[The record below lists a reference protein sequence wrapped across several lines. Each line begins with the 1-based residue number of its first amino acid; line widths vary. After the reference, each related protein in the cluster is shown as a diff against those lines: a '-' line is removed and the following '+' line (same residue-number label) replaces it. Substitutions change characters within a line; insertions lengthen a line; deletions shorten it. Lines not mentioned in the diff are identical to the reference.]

1 MERPDEPLG
10 RRSNRKRAEQTAQ
23 TLIAA
28 LLLGTASGCA
38 TADFDSVRRPA
49 NLGPARPV
57 TVVLVQRGDTVQG
70 IARRYGLSTQSVI
83 EANRLRAPY
92 ELARGQRL
100 VLPPSTLHVVR
111 DGETVSSIARFYG
124 VPRQTIVE
132 ANDMI
137 APDTL
142 RPGQPLA
149 IPFVGPKARTVTA
162 VEVAELKPP
171 AVNSREDPRLQGAR
185 YYTMKQPRPK
195 PVRDGQ
201 GGPEHVEPPRETHR
215 EAQHEARGELLREK
229 PREAPREVRE
239 ERRTKVASVPAEKA
253 TGRFLWPVR
262 GKVIS
267 PFGRRDSGEHNDGI
281 NIACEPGTPVKAADS
296 GVVVYDGN
304 ELAAY
309 GNLLLVRHSSGF
321 VTAYAHNKKLLVK
334 RGDNVQ
340 QGQVIALAGATGDV
354 DRPQLHFEIRKG
366 DRAVDPHRFLSRTTA
381 SR

>member
-38 TADFDSVRRPA
+38 TADFDNVRRPV

-124 VPRQTIVE
+124 VPRQTIVD

-137 APDTL
+137 APDSL
-142 RPGQPLA
+142 KPGQPLA

-171 AVNSREDPRLQGAR
+171 AVSSREDPRLQGAR

-195 PVRDGQ
+195 PARDGQ
-201 GGPEHVEPPRETHR
+201 GGPEHVEPPRET
-215 EAQHEARGELLREK
+215 QL
-229 PREAPREVRE
+229 EAPLETRE

-253 TGRFLWPVR
+253 TGRFVWPVR

-321 VTAYAHNKKLLVK
+321 VTAYAHNKRLLVK

>member
-1 MERPDEPLG
+1 MERPGEPRN

-38 TADFDSVRRPA
+38 TADMNYARAPV
-49 NLGPARPV
+49 NMGPARPV

-83 EANRLRAPY
+83 EANRLREPY
-92 ELARGQRL
+92 QLARGQRL
-100 VLPPSTLHVVR
+100 VLPPSTLHVVS

-124 VPRQTIVE
+124 VPRQTIVD
-132 ANDMI
+132 ANDMV
-137 APDTL
+137 APDAL
-142 RPGQPLA
+142 QPGQRLA
-149 IPFVGPKARTVTA
+149 VPFVGPKARTVTA
-162 VEVAELKPP
+162 VEVAQLKPP
-171 AVNSREDPRLQGAR
+171 EAKATGPDPRLLGAR
-185 YYTMKQPRPK
+185 YYAMGRPRPK
-195 PVRDGQ
+195 PVLDGQ
-201 GGPEHVEPPRETHR
+201 GGPVDVEPPREV
-215 EAQHEARGELLREK
+215 GEG
-229 PREAPREVRE
+229 
-239 ERRTKVASVPAEKA
+239 RRAKTPGEPAEKA
-253 TGRFLWPVR
+253 TGRFVWPVR

-267 PFGRRDSGEHNDGI
+267 PFGRRDSGVHNDGI
-281 NIACEPGTPVKAADS
+281 NIACEPGTAVKAADS

-321 VTAYAHNKKLLVK
+321 VTAYAHNRKLLVK
-334 RGDNVQ
+334 RGDNVR
-340 QGQVIALAGATGDV
+340 QGQTIALAGSTGDV

-366 DRAVDPHRFLSRTTA
+366 DRAVDPNRFLSRATA